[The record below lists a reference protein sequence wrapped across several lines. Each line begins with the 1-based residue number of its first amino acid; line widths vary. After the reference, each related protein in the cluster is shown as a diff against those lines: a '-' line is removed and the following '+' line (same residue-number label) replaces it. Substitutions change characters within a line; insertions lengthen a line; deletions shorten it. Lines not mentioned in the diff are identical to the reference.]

1 MATDIMAT
9 STTKLTYSR
18 PFRLA
23 RLVRSAQEAEKKKLV
38 AEQKLKEEIESAA
51 VAEKQAQ
58 ISTQNKLNAIARN
71 EEEKQNLVN
80 IVGEANAIVQKRV
93 WAERKLRTEADKAT
107 EAQTKI
113 DLEMKKREA
122 AELRRETEIKLALK
136 AEEEAELEV
145 QKRINLVKTTEE
157 EKGLIKKALKDA
169 EAHRVVKKKAEAKL
183 EAEVRALKSAENSV
197 LEKEKERK
205 EAEEKMRS
213 TKLATKKAQE
223 DLAKQKLELEQLKSN
238 ALKMKE
244 EARVALDEAKEAQEI
259 QQQATKL
266 SNMQTSNQDQRTLT
280 RKATSSVIE
289 KLETQLKMQRELQ
302 KGKVSERALMKTR
315 ILAMNPAKWLQTA
328 ISTTKLT
335 NSILLTR
342 FTCFALASLKMRLS
356 SLRSAQNDDDKA
368 LAQMQIQQQRLEM
381 VKKEKAALKEHAEAL
396 AELEKETEML
406 KQKRIQI
413 EEKRAT
419 ENKALAD
426 LVNEQHKQADE
437 GNAKMGGEVRMMKS
451 SGSLYNLLE
460 SKKKGAG
467 GEGETSIGVI
477 EEEEDD
483 LEESMA
489 DGGGLISSSFKL
501 ASPNVCMS
509 CRKKRGDLPVP
520 HFAAASGHVDC
531 LTHIV
536 NTDPSS
542 IATFDKAQRSPL
554 FYACANNQT
563 LTAVLLIE
571 GAKQSRKWDVG
582 GYKPR
587 TNNIHNAQSR
597 HKRRNYATTTATR
610 HCTRAQA
617 REAPS

>member
-1 MATDIMAT
+1 MPRPLNPREFVNLTVWSKLDDSNLICCSFPTNSDPPSDEFTATKGVIRGEFTWVVLLEALEGET
-9 STTKLTYSR
+9 QCKLTFWVHADVKPSI
-18 PFRLA
+18 P
-23 RLVRSAQEAEKKKLV
+23 
-38 AEQKLKEEIESAA
+38 
-51 VAEKQAQ
+51 
-58 ISTQNKLNAIARN
+58 
-71 EEEKQNLVN
+71 
-80 IVGEANAIVQKRV
+80 RV
-93 WAERKLRTEADKAT
+93 LF
-107 EAQTKI
+107 
-113 DLEMKKREA
+113 
-122 AELRRETEIKLALK
+122 
-136 AEEEAELEV
+136 
-145 QKRINLVKTTEE
+145 
-157 EKGLIKKALKDA
+157 
-169 EAHRVVKKKAEAKL
+169 
-183 EAEVRALKSAENSV
+183 SSV
-197 LEKEKERK
+197 LLQSNLTLVERVLWRFARDV
-205 EAEEKMRS
+205 EVDRQS
-213 TKLATKKAQE
+213 FKAWQ
-223 DLAKQKLELEQLKSN
+223 AKLELEHDEQVQATLVLYQMKFSKRFSKVSDTGERAKRASLAEDENTRDESTPAKFGYRRKSS
-238 ALKMKE
+238 
-244 EARVALDEAKEAQEI
+244 
-259 QQQATKL
+259 ATKL
-266 SNMQTSNQDQRTLT
+266 TLFH
-280 RKATSSVIE
+280 
-289 KLETQLKMQRELQ
+289 
-302 KGKVSERALMKTR
+302 
-315 ILAMNPAKWLQTA
+315 
-328 ISTTKLT
+328 
-335 NSILLTR
+335 SILLIA
-342 FTCFALASLKMRLS
+342 CFALASLKMRLS

-509 CRKKRGDLPVP
+509 CRKKRGDLPIP